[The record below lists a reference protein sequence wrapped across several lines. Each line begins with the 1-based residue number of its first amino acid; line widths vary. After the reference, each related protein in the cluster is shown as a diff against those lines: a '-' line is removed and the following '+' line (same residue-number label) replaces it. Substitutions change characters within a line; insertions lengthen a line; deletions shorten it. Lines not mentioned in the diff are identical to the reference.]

1 MDVKLDSLIEKIKK
15 EGIEEAQQK
24 SDEMIAEAFLEYYN
38 DVPFIN
44 IYVDLSIDMYVR
56 LHKKSDTITIFKNL
70 NRALVKSLIKHGFAC
85 NNSGSIQLRVHLN

>member
-1 MDVKLDSLIEKIKK
+1 MSELDNLDSSKIFM
-15 EGIEEAQQK
+15 IN
-24 SDEMIAEAFLEYYN
+24 DETIAEAFLEYYN

-70 NRALVKSLIKHGFAC
+70 SRALVKSLIKHGFAC
-85 NNSGSIQLRVHLN
+85 NNSGSIQMRVHLN

>member
-1 MDVKLDSLIEKIKK
+1 MSELDNLDSSKVFVIN
-15 EGIEEAQQK
+15 
-24 SDEMIAEAFLEYYN
+24 DETIAEAFLEYYN

-56 LHKKSDTITIFKNL
+56 LNKKSDTITIFKNL
-70 NRALVKSLIKHGFAC
+70 SRALVKSLIKHGFAC